1 MASTSNDK
9 KKSNNPNIV
18 KGNCYGKQF
27 TSEYQPSPERKALGQ
42 LKKKTLE
49 ELKNSI
55 LDKSFKLIDEKL
67 DNEEITSGELLA
79 IFNKAV
85 EMSGFK
91 KDKIDTTIK
100 TYSLFEDETQ
110 AKANEL
116 ELNQRTKKIDKK

>member
-1 MASTSNDK
+1 MGKTA
-9 KKSNNPNIV
+9 NNGGKFQ
-18 KGNCYGKQF
+18 KGNTVGKKTQF
-27 TSEYQPSPERKALGQ
+27 TSENQPSGENKSLGWV
-42 LKKKTLE
+42 KKKSLE

-67 DNEEITSGELLA
+67 DNEEITSSELLA

-100 TYSLFEDETQ
+100 SYSLFEEETEKKADELI
-110 AKANEL
+110 K
-116 ELNQRTKKIDKK
+116 RTKKTDKK

>member
-1 MASTSNDK
+1 MAKVTA
-9 KKSNNPNIV
+9 NNGGKFQ
-18 KGNCYGKQF
+18 KGNTIGKKTQF
-27 TSEYQPSPERKALGQ
+27 TSENQPSPENKSLGH

-67 DNEEITSGELLA
+67 DNEEITSSELLA

-100 TYSLFEDETQ
+100 SYSLFEEETEN
-110 AKANEL
+110 KAINL
-116 ELNQRTKKIDKK
+116 ESEQQSKKTNKK

>member
-1 MASTSNDK
+1 MANKNIKNYAK
-9 KKSNNPNIV
+9 K
-18 KGNCYGKQF
+18 F
-27 TSEYQPSPERKALGQ
+27 TSEYQPTPEAKSLGH

-67 DNEEITSGELLA
+67 DSEEITSNELLN

-100 TYSLFEDETQ
+100 SYSLFETETEE
-110 AKANEL
+110 KANKL
-116 ELNQRTKKIDKK
+116 ESEE